1 MYQVTNY
8 INGKEC
14 SESNESIAI
23 INPSYGTDIG
33 EVLYATKDSANNAI
47 DAAAKQF
54 KTWSKTGLSYRAEL
68 ILKLRQ
74 GIINRSDEIINI
86 CVSEAGKTRPDAEA
100 ELDRAIQALTH
111 TAGVQHFYPSHLSPN
126 VAGGIDIADRR
137 YPIGVIAGVG
147 PFNFPILIPILHSAM
162 ALVTGNTYIA
172 KPSEKVPSISRLYG
186 DIYKESGLPD
196 GCYNVVNGS
205 KEIVE
210 HLVSHKD
217 IAGLAFI
224 GSTGAARSLKMLGVE
239 HNTKV
244 QALGGGKNHMIVLPD
259 ADLDMSADAAVSASF
274 GAAGQRCMAVSVVV
288 AVGDIADDLINKI
301 KERMPNLIMGTTD
314 NNDTQ
319 LGPVISMENK
329 QRIYCLYLKH
339 KFIPFCL
346 K

>member
-111 TAGVQHFYPSHLSPN
+111 TAGVQHFYPSIMSPN
-126 VAGGIDIADRR
+126 VAGGIDITDVR
-137 YPIGVIAGVG
+137 YPIGSRCRLWDH
-147 PFNFPILIPILHSAM
+147 LIFQ
-162 ALVTGNTYIA
+162 Y
-172 KPSEKVPSISRLYG
+172 
-186 DIYKESGLPD
+186 
-196 GCYNVVNGS
+196 
-205 KEIVE
+205 
-210 HLVSHKD
+210 
-217 IAGLAFI
+217 
-224 GSTGAARSLKMLGVE
+224 
-239 HNTKV
+239 
-244 QALGGGKNHMIVLPD
+244 
-259 ADLDMSADAAVSASF
+259 
-274 GAAGQRCMAVSVVV
+274 
-288 AVGDIADDLINKI
+288 
-301 KERMPNLIMGTTD
+301 
-314 NNDTQ
+314 
-319 LGPVISMENK
+319 
-329 QRIYCLYLKH
+329 
-339 KFIPFCL
+339 
-346 K
+346 